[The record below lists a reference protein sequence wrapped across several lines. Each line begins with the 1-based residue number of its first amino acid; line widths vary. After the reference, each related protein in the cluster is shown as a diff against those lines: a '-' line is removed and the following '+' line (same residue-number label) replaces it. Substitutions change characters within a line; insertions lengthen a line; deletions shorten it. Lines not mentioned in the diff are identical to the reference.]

1 MGFEFVQNS
10 QTPLTRFL
18 LKVSESSLRN
28 PEKSIANTFQKMYL
42 LSISYK
48 YVNLWI
54 LGLKKLQIA

>member
-1 MGFEFVQNS
+1 MVKTLKTRHLIMGFEFVQNS

-28 PEKSIANTFQKMYL
+28 PDKSIANTFKKMYL

-48 YVNLWI
+48 YVNL
-54 LGLKKLQIA
+54 